1 MSPVVQQMMT
11 LPELIERIL
20 GLTGKDPVRVR
31 EILSR
36 GTLVHGPSRYRWEPL
51 DTAETDLT
59 GLLGQFPDAQPNRPF
74 YASLCHLIAIR
85 GRRGSIR
92 LSRKVAGA
100 RRWLKKVSYWDILL
114 EIFENSEPRYKNYSY
129 TERADIY
136 SISLSSELV
145 GDLLS
150 KGTLLKYTS
159 LIEKI
164 RYTEPTGA
172 DAFVE
177 R

>member
-1 MSPVVQQMMT
+1 MA
-11 LPELIERIL
+11 LPELVERIL
-20 GLTGKDPVRVR
+20 GLTGKDPVRIR

-51 DTAETDLT
+51 DAAETELA
-59 GLLGQFPDAQPNRPF
+59 GLLGQFPDVQPNRPF
-74 YASLCHLIAIR
+74 HASLCHLIVIR
-85 GRRGSIR
+85 GQRGSVR
-92 LSRKVAGA
+92 LSHKVAGA

-114 EIFENSEPRYKNYSY
+114 ELFENSEPRYKNYSY

-136 SISLSSELV
+136 SINLSSKVV
-145 GDLLS
+145 GYLLS

-164 RYTEPTGA
+164 RYTEPTAA